1 MRGAV
6 VTVRDTGTGMSEAFI
21 RDRLFKPFESTK
33 GLTGMG
39 IGAFES
45 REYVRQLG
53 GDISVTSEP
62 GEGSEFVVHIP
73 LPTSSAPV

>member
-1 MRGAV
+1 
-6 VTVRDTGTGMSEAFI
+6 MSESFI
-21 RDRLFKPFESTK
+21 RDKLFKPFESTK

-53 GDISVTSEP
+53 GDISVISE
-62 GEGSEFVVHIP
+62 EGKGSCFTIRLP
-73 LPTSSAPV
+73 LSNTTEI

>member
-1 MRGAV
+1 
-6 VTVRDTGTGMSEAFI
+6 MSEAFI
-21 RDRLFKPFESTK
+21 HDRLFKPFVSTK

-53 GDISVTSEP
+53 GEITVKSKEKV
-62 GEGSEFVVHIP
+62 GSEFLVTLP
-73 LPTSSAPV
+73 LEEDPMPPLQEEASKL